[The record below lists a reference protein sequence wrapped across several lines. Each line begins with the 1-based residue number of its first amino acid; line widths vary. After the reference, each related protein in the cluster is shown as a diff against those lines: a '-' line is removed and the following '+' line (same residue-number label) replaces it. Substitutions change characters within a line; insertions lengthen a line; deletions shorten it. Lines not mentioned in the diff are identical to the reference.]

1 MAKWRGAVGNE
12 WGQMTDYADV
22 QVTVRTLALPWSEM
36 GRNQGVLAEEAQVCL
51 VDLQELFTYQ

>member
-1 MAKWRGAVGNE
+1 
-12 WGQMTDYADV
+12 MTDYADV

-36 GRNQGVLAEEAQVCL
+36 GRNQGVLAEEAQACL